1 MAKFSE
7 MPPMAR
13 LGIIVVVAV
22 LLSGA
27 FYYLGLQPLYQQNR
41 IALASLKAK
50 QEENATLKQYEPKLA
65 DLDRR
70 MASLR
75 QQVEQMKRIVP
86 DEKEADKFI
95 HVITEQASNAGVEV
109 RRFTTQPVAT
119 REFYTE
125 APFEIDI
132 DGPYYGVLDFFE
144 RVRNLERIINIEG
157 LKMASVKKP
166 TGAVKKTYQY
176 APGESVVAGCVAKT
190 FYSHEVPAASAA
202 TPAAPAAK

>member
-13 LGIIVVVAV
+13 LGTIVVVAV
-22 LLSGA
+22 LLTAA

-41 IALASLKAK
+41 IALASLRAK
-50 QEENATLKQYEPKLA
+50 QQENETLRQYEPKLA
-65 DLDRR
+65 ELDRR
-70 MASLR
+70 MATLR
-75 QQVEQMKRIVP
+75 QQLEQMKRIVP

-95 HVITEQASNAGVEV
+95 HLIQEQATNAGIEV

-119 REFYTE
+119 REFYSE

-144 RVRNLERIINIEG
+144 RVGKLERIINIEA
-157 LKMASVKKP
+157 LKMASVKK
-166 TGAVKKTYQY
+166 TSGTVKKTYQY

-190 FYSHEVPAASAA
+190 FYSHEVPAAAAA